1 MCEMKKDLQYYM
13 SLPYREVIEA
23 DPNGGFVGHI
33 AELPGCITQAET
45 KNTLLDMLDDAKQ
58 SWLEAALAD
67 GISIPEPAREED
79 YSGRFNLRLP
89 KSLHKDLA
97 LTAKMEG
104 VSLNQ
109 LAMCLIAG
117 GLKASSVK
125 Q

>member
-1 MCEMKKDLQYYM
+1 
-13 SLPYREVIEA
+13 
-23 DPNGGFVGHI
+23 
-33 AELPGCITQAET
+33 
-45 KNTLLDMLDDAKQ
+45 MLDDAKQ

-117 GLKASSVK
+117 GLKASGVK

>member
-1 MCEMKKDLQYYM
+1 MKKDLQYYM

-33 AELPGCITQAET
+33 VELPGCITQAET

-67 GISIPEPAREED
+67 GISIPEPAREEN

-117 GLKASSVK
+117 GLKASGVK

>member
-1 MCEMKKDLQYYM
+1 
-13 SLPYREVIEA
+13 
-23 DPNGGFVGHI
+23 
-33 AELPGCITQAET
+33 
-45 KNTLLDMLDDAKQ
+45 
-58 SWLEAALAD
+58 D
-67 GISIPEPAREED
+67 GISIPEPAHEED

-117 GLKASSVK
+117 GLKASGVK

>member
-1 MCEMKKDLQYYM
+1 MKKDLQYYM

-23 DPNGGFVGHI
+23 DPNGGVVGHI

-117 GLKASSVK
+117 GLKASGVK

>member
-1 MCEMKKDLQYYM
+1 MKKDLQYYM
-13 SLPYREVIEA
+13 SLPYREVIKA

-117 GLKASSVK
+117 GLKASGVK

>member
-1 MCEMKKDLQYYM
+1 MKKDLQYYM

-23 DPNGGFVGHI
+23 DPSGGFVGHI

-45 KNTLLDMLDDAKQ
+45 KTALLDLLDDAKEE
-58 SWLEAALAD
+58 WLAAALED
-67 GISIPEPAREED
+67 GVAIPEPARAED

-117 GLKASSVK
+117 GLKASAAK